1 MRSVPGDNRNEEII
15 NVFLNMKPKYHAV
28 KSFKNTDTCLKLFQL
43 YQQRHINGICQH
55 AHAWKKLFMTNI
67 SSVQL
72 LEVPQSQ
79 N

>member
-43 YQQRHINGICQH
+43 YQQRHLTGICQH
-55 AHAWKKLFMTNI
+55 AHA
-67 SSVQL
+67 
-72 LEVPQSQ
+72 
-79 N
+79 